1 MSDVKCYGKYRALVV
16 NNKDPENMARVK
28 VMCPS
33 VLGDY
38 ESAWCLPCVPI
49 AYDDGGMYY
58 VPSVG
63 EVVWV
68 EFEEG
73 NPSKPIYTGSWWI
86 PNRSPQQ
93 KNNSKK
99 PEEKIVFISRCGNI
113 LEFNDVAKT
122 VIIKTEDGSRI
133 KIGGKQDIEI
143 NATPSTKVVVYGN
156 LVLGNDVTISGNAS
170 VKGELTVNGDIKH
183 KGTITK
189 I

>member
-1 MSDVKCYGKYRALVV
+1 MSNPKFYGKYRAIVV

-38 ESAWCLPCVPI
+38 ESAWCLPCLPI
-49 AYDDGGMYY
+49 AFDDGGLYY
-58 VPSVG
+58 VPSVE

-73 NPSKPIYTGSWWI
+73 DPSKPIYTGSWWI

-99 PEEKIVFISRCGNI
+99 PEQKITLISRCQNM
-113 LEFNDVAKT
+113 LEFNDEDKT
-122 VIIKTEDGSRI
+122 VIIKTVDGSRI
-133 KIGGKQDIEI
+133 KIGGKSDIEI
-143 NATPSTKVVVYGN
+143 NATPNTKVVVYGN
-156 LVLGNDVTISGNAS
+156 IELKNDVSIKGNANIT
-170 VKGELTVNGDIKH
+170 GELYVTGDIKH
-183 KGTITK
+183 KGALTK
-189 I
+189 V